1 MIGIVTTAVGAD
13 GQKTL
18 LPRRIFG
25 GTMQAGYAPFEE
37 EVNQPNPSPEIRSVQ
52 KWGLYEW
59 L

>member
-1 MIGIVTTAVGAD
+1 
-13 GQKTL
+13 
-18 LPRRIFG
+18 
-25 GTMQAGYAPFEE
+25 MQAGYAPFEE